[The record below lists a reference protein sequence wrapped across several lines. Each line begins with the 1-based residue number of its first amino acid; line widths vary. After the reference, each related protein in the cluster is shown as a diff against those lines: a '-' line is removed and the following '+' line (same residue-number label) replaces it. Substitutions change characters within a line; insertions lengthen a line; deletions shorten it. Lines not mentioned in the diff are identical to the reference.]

1 MTVGWIIFEIAINLY
16 QSLLYLFFLKNCVP
30 LAKSSKAMD
39 ILCVLACAGFYTLY
53 LFFDIAVTD
62 SLNVLILFLYL
73 LYMSEERWYVLAL
86 WVMVKEVIVIATVG
100 FMLQLCQAVTSATH
114 AMLMEIGP
122 LRLVFVIS
130 TNLVLFLVLF
140 IFLRK
145 MKKTDS
151 PLSLQALLYFLVTN
165 TAVLFAIEMIFSL
178 QETYLDTPDWHVFAA
193 YGALLVCSVLSVFL
207 YHIMTGIVQKENQA
221 QAALNHAR
229 LTRKHQM
236 VLKDMYTDMI
246 ARQHD
251 FRHQLQTIEQL
262 VNQGNSE
269 EAKAYLAEYEK
280 EISEDKMIIT
290 GSIAVDALLTAKLL
304 ACKQNDIEFRFVQC
318 PLGNLPI
325 SEIDFC
331 AIVGNLL
338 DNAIEGVCRIADMQN
353 QKWICLSFNRVWDT
367 FSIHCENNMAIQTV
381 KRHSRG
387 FFTAKESDIVNHG
400 FGIRNIELIVETANG
415 FCTFEAADNVF
426 TANVTL
432 PYPIQEAIACSKS

>member
-1 MTVGWIIFEIAINLY
+1 M
-16 QSLLYLFFLKNCVP
+16 
-30 LAKSSKAMD
+30 
-39 ILCVLACAGFYTLY
+39 
-53 LFFDIAVTD
+53 
-62 SLNVLILFLYL
+62 
-73 LYMSEERWYVLAL
+73 
-86 WVMVKEVIVIATVG
+86 
-100 FMLQLCQAVTSATH
+100 
-114 AMLMEIGP
+114 
-122 LRLVFVIS
+122 
-130 TNLVLFLVLF
+130 
-140 IFLRK
+140 
-145 MKKTDS
+145 
-151 PLSLQALLYFLVTN
+151 
-165 TAVLFAIEMIFSL
+165 
-178 QETYLDTPDWHVFAA
+178 
-193 YGALLVCSVLSVFL
+193 
-207 YHIMTGIVQKENQA
+207 
-221 QAALNHAR
+221 
-229 LTRKHQM
+229 
-236 VLKDMYTDMI
+236 
-246 ARQHD
+246 
-251 FRHQLQTIEQL
+251 
-262 VNQGNSE
+262 
-269 EAKAYLAEYEK
+269 AEYEK

-381 KRHSRG
+381 KRHSGG
-387 FFTAKESDIVNHG
+387 FLTAKESDKVNHG